1 MRLADV
7 GHVRARA
14 AIVAVDG
21 VVTPIPVRG
30 ERVHVVVAG
39 AYGVTARAPEDVV
52 GPAAGVYPVRASNSC
67 EGVVPVVPGYS
78 LVARAAADAGD
89 VDRFVQAMV
98 LAPSVASCPS
108 PVIRSV
114 VRSVATKENSSLS
127 P

>member
-1 MRLADV
+1 VRLADV

-21 VVTPIPVRG
+21 VVPPVPVRG

-39 AYGVTARAPEDVV
+39 AYGVTARAPVDVV
-52 GPAAGVYPVRASNSC
+52 GPAAGVHPVRASNSC

-78 LVARAAADAGD
+78 LVARAADAGD
-89 VDRFVQAMV
+89 VDRFVQVMV

-108 PVIRSV
+108 PVIRSM